1 MTPGAGGVQASG
13 DVAMSPDTALPSLHA
28 PPSWRC
34 IDFISD
40 LHLHESHPRT
50 FEAFQRFLRGTS
62 ADALFILGD
71 LFEAWVGDDMRH
83 QPFEAACTAEL
94 AAAGARLD
102 LHLMV
107 GNRDFLLGAEMARAC
122 NARLL
127 SDPTVLQ
134 AFDQRHVLSHGD
146 AWCLDDT
153 AYQAFR
159 AQSRSDAWQARF
171 LSQPLP
177 ARLAAAK
184 AMREASES
192 QKHGMRQEDWADLAP
207 QAVADALVAAAAA
220 VLVHGHTHRP
230 ASEPF
235 ARPGAQ
241 RHVLS
246 DWDLDHAPY
255 RAQVMRL
262 SASGYHRLS
271 IDEALAA
278 PTGKA

>member
-1 MTPGAGGVQASG
+1 
-13 DVAMSPDTALPSLHA
+13 MSLDTAPYPLHA

-50 FEAFQRFLRGTS
+50 FEAFQQYMQGTR
-62 ADALFILGD
+62 ADAVFILGD

-102 LHLMV
+102 LHFMV

-122 NARLL
+122 HATLL
-127 SDPTVLQ
+127 NDPTVLH
-134 AFDQRHVLSHGD
+134 AFGQGHVLSHGD

-153 AYQAFR
+153 EYQAFR
-159 AQSRSDAWQARF
+159 AQSRSEPWQTRF
-171 LSQPLP
+171 LSQPLA

-184 AMREASES
+184 AMRDASES
-192 QKHGMRQEDWADLAP
+192 RKHDMRQEDWADVSP
-207 QAVADALVAAAAA
+207 QAAAEALIAAAAA

-235 ARPGAQ
+235 AQPGAR

-255 RAQVMRL
+255 RAEVMRL
-262 SASGYHRLS
+262 SANGYQRLS
-271 IDEALAA
+271 IAEALAA
-278 PTGKA
+278 PAGQA

>member
-1 MTPGAGGVQASG
+1 
-13 DVAMSPDTALPSLHA
+13 MSPDTALPPLLA

-50 FEAFQRFLRGTS
+50 FEAFQRYLRGTP
-62 ADALFILGD
+62 ADAVFILGD

-83 QPFEAACTAEL
+83 QPFEAACTSEL
-94 AAAGARLD
+94 AAAGARLS

-107 GNRDFLLGAEMARAC
+107 GNRDFLLGPEMARAC
-122 NARLL
+122 HAVLL
-127 SDPTVLQ
+127 DDPTVLD
-134 AFDQRHVLSHGD
+134 AFGQRHVLSHGD
-146 AWCLDDT
+146 AWCVDDT

-159 AQSRSDAWQARF
+159 AQSRSDAWQTRF
-171 LSQPLP
+171 LSQPLV

-184 AMREASES
+184 AMRDASES
-192 QKHGMRQEDWADLAP
+192 QKHGMKQEDWADVSP
-207 QAVADALVAAAAA
+207 QAAAETLINAAATA
-220 VLVHGHTHRP
+220 LVHGHTHRP

-235 ARPGAQ
+235 ASPGVQ

-262 SASGYHRLS
+262 SIGGYRRLS
-271 IDEALAA
+271 IDEALVPSTEQA
-278 PTGKA
+278 